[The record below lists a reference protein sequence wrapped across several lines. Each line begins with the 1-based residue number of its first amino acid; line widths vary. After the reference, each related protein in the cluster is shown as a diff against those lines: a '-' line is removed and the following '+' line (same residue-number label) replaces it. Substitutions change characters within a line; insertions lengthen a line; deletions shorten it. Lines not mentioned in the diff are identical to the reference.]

1 LLFDW
6 AGLIVQNIAMKKEFN
21 QELRVKGLLGSLKLL
36 ALLNRLPNLL
46 HAIGKSRKVDGSGKL
61 YLSMV

>member
-6 AGLIVQNIAMKKEFN
+6 TGLIVQKIAVKKEFS
-21 QELRVKGLLGSLKLL
+21 QELRVKGWLGSLKLL

-46 HAIGKSRKVDGSGKL
+46 YAIGKS
-61 YLSMV
+61 